1 MRIFKDLKNPLVNI
15 TLEIWKIMGCNTF
28 LKKKSRGFQNFIG
41 TISWLMFY
49 RGIRVEAFYESGLK
63 DEVKFTLI
71 HNYQNDYTNHSEINN
86 LVRIKSIII

>member
-1 MRIFKDLKNPLVNI
+1 
-15 TLEIWKIMGCNTF
+15 
-28 LKKKSRGFQNFIG
+28 
-41 TISWLMFY
+41 MFY

-86 LVRIKSIII
+86 LVRIKSIIIWNRLQISRVKGKIHDKNLKRATAMTKF